1 MLFEFDLFAGLAVF
15 FADPALLARS
25 ASRFNPAC
33 PRKYGEGAPVPGA
46 NLLTATGLASGVRE
60 ALDPAPNHTHRSL
73 VVNPVT
79 GAAMK
84 KKNYG
89 CRNEYYSIRVLD
101 YTQTQTH
108 KHTQTHTKDERRTAR
123 TSRSRHTSY
132 SRNTHVLVVMSPVA
146 LSRFHTR

>member
-1 MLFEFDLFAGLAVF
+1 MAFEFDLFADPAVF
-15 FADPALLARS
+15 CADPALLALS

-33 PRKYGEGAPVPGA
+33 PRKYGERAPVPGS
-46 NLLTATGLASGVRE
+46 NLLTVTGLASGVRE

-108 KHTQTHTKDERRTAR
+108 KHTHTHKRIQKMSVAQ
-123 TSRSRHTSY
+123 
-132 SRNTHVLVVMSPVA
+132 HVLAGQDTPLTLV
-146 LSRFHTR
+146 TRTY